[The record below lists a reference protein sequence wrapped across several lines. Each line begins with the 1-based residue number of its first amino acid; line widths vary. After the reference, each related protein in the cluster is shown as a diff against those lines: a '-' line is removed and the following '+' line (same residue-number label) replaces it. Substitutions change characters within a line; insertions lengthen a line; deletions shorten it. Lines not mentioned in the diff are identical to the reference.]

1 MRRIYAGEGGKE
13 WNSGVITS
21 DTEKTFS
28 SLRLP
33 DLTLLNLSASWSFSE
48 SFLAWV
54 QADNLL
60 NRHDEVLPMQPSQGV
75 VVLAGV
81 KFIF

>member
-48 SFLAWV
+48 SFSAWV

>member
-13 WNSGVITS
+13 WNSGVIAS

-60 NRHDEVLPMQPSQGV
+60 NRHDEVPPMQPSQGV